1 MGVAQHLFMNTY
13 RFNAAASAWFQKTPR
28 GKEKV
33 LRQMFTS
40 KSMQPRQ
47 KDMPYHD
54 VAQMMVLD
62 RVVWATEEPTALYG
76 GNQEAIPPQWD
87 ASLDEEPLTTTIT
100 DAIESCRNWPSTFAT
115 FMEGWKRREKEKE
128 VPQMI
133 EDVSIS
139 DPDAL
144 QVVYAHGNGSL
155 KSDFYDAYASITR
168 GLFNTRSRP
177 EHTRKRKIVSHIFSQ
192 KSVLE
197 FEPHIRLHVSE
208 LFSKWD
214 RLYENALKGLSGVEG
229 EGWEGKGDRIWFDCL
244 PWYNYLALDIIC

>member
-1 MGVAQHLFMNTY
+1 MALSSAKDVQKIYSGNTEVLCLLALTPLGLEASIYKSPTEWNRFQPASLLDGTPLSSPTGIAQHLFMNTY

-62 RVVWATEEPTALYG
+62 QVVWAIEEPTALYG
-76 GNQEAIPPQWD
+76 GGQGAIPPQWD

-128 VPQMI
+128 VPQMM
-133 EDVSIS
+133 EDVTIS
-139 DPDAL
+139 GPVDAS
-144 QVVYAHGNGSL
+144 VTIL
-155 KSDFYDAYASITR
+155 KSLGHRIGVTANDGHLNYVESNFAAAAL
-168 GLFNTRSRP
+168 GL
-177 EHTRKRKIVSHIFSQ
+177 H
-192 KSVLE
+192 
-197 FEPHIRLHVSE
+197 
-208 LFSKWD
+208 
-214 RLYENALKGLSGVEG
+214 ALAQVG
-229 EGWEGKGDRIWFDCL
+229 
-244 PWYNYLALDIIC
+244 Y

>member
-1 MGVAQHLFMNTY
+1 
-13 RFNAAASAWFQKTPR
+13 
-28 GKEKV
+28 
-33 LRQMFTS
+33 MFTS

-100 DAIESCRNWPSTFAT
+100 DAIESCRNWPSTFTT

-139 DPDAL
+139 DPVDAS
-144 QVVYAHGNGSL
+144 VTIL
-155 KSDFYDAYASITR
+155 KSLGHRMGVTANDGHLNYVESNFAAAAL
-168 GLFNTRSRP
+168 GL
-177 EHTRKRKIVSHIFSQ
+177 HALAQVS
-192 KSVLE
+192 
-197 FEPHIRLHVSE
+197 
-208 LFSKWD
+208 
-214 RLYENALKGLSGVEG
+214 Y
-229 EGWEGKGDRIWFDCL
+229 
-244 PWYNYLALDIIC
+244 